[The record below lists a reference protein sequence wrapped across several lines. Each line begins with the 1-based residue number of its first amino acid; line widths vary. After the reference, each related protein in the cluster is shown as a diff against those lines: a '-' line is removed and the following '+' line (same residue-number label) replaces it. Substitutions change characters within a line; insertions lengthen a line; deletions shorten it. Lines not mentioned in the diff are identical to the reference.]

1 MIENPRISVT
11 QTARKA
17 AMPYALVGGAGRSA
31 YEIAVANGFE
41 GTEGEWLESLKAP
54 PYELTETDKQAIVAD
69 VLAALPAA
77 EGVAF
82 GE

>member
-17 AMPYALVGGAGRSA
+17 AMPYAQFGSGGRSA

-41 GTEGEWLESLKAP
+41 GDEAAWLESLKGD
-54 PYELTETDKQAIVAD
+54 PYTLTETDKQAIVSD
-69 VLAALPAA
+69 VLAALPAS
-77 EGVAF
+77 EEVAV
-82 GE
+82 